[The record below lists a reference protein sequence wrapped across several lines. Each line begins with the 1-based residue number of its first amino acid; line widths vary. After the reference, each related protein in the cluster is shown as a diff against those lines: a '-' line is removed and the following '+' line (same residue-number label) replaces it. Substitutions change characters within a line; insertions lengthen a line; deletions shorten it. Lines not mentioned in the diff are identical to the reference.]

1 MGGEKVRVATVGILT
16 AAIAM
21 EDQAVGRQAAVP
33 CHVESA
39 AGDLRRDRLTH
50 RPAHDS
56 KG

>member
-1 MGGEKVRVATVGILT
+1 
-16 AAIAM
+16 M